1 MAHVLSVRQSWL
13 VAGSVLMGAKRSATG
28 TLIMAEIDDL
38 RDQLIET
45 RIELEKVKLRATTT
59 LSGAEFLTLIMLAPV
74 VAAFVILGIIIVWS
88 TTQNPA
94 SVAPHLDIILVAYA
108 IFATPTTAGLAAITG
123 RFSREGNKE

>member
-1 MAHVLSVRQSWL
+1 
-13 VAGSVLMGAKRSATG
+13 
-28 TLIMAEIDDL
+28 MAEIDDL
-38 RDQLIET
+38 RE
-45 RIELEKVKLRATTT
+45 ELERLKAPTSDKSEKIQMT
-59 LSGAEFLTLIMLAPV
+59 SGDIVRLVIAAPV

>member
-1 MAHVLSVRQSWL
+1 
-13 VAGSVLMGAKRSATG
+13 
-28 TLIMAEIDDL
+28 MAEIDDL
-38 RDQLIET
+38 RDQLTET

-88 TTQNPA
+88 TTQRPE

-123 RFSREGNKE
+123 RFAKEGNSRNDN

>member
-1 MAHVLSVRQSWL
+1 V
-13 VAGSVLMGAKRSATG
+13 
-28 TLIMAEIDDL
+28 AEIDDL
-38 RDQLIET
+38 REQLVET

-123 RFSREGNKE
+123 RFAREGIAKDDN